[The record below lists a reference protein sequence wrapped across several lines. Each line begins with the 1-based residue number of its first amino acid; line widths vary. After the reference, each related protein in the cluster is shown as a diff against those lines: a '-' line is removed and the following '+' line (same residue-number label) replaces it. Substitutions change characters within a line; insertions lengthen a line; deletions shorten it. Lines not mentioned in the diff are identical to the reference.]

1 MINIMR
7 SGLGNKPLTSI
18 LKNPKLLSY
27 TINEMVRLEKIK
39 KEDELMQD
47 PKKKIFGMLLKAK
60 R

>member
-1 MINIMR
+1 MR